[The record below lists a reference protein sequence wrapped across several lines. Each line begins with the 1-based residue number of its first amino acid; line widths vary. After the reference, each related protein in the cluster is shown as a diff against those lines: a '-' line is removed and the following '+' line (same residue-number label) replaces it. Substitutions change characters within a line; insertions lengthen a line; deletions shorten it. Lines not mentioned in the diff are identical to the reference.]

1 MPAQKRSVSENLV
14 SGGVDD
20 DEEEERDEDS
30 LHQHFHR
37 KQPRHVEPDQ
47 VQPQDH
53 HHQHPQLHQEEGY
66 VSFLVFSLLF
76 FFIWISLSLTIGSSD
91 FYFPDSDENPSS
103 STEEKPEYFLS
114 LSLSLSLSQSSSI
127 CLSICVAYV
136 CELID
141 FGALGEF
148 LGANVGRYCVDEYLC
163 RLYFSVM
170 DVGVVL
176 KFRYCSW
183 VGLRE
188 IVVGWKFYVFK
199 DMQFSD
205 ILELCLGDAHFEHI
219 DLAFILKIPSGDR
232 AIAHAWLTYWKCFH
246 AMNWPHRFVFVGL
259 PDIRKD
265 VQCPICLGTP
275 LP

>member
-1 MPAQKRSVSENLV
+1 MTKMPLKDTRPSTKPTCAFLSPSLSRSLPNPTITTPNTTTTTADVDGDHRSRHDKALFSPMPAQKRSVSENLV

-20 DEEEERDEDS
+20 DDEEERYEDS

-148 LGANVGRYCVDEYLC
+148 LDANV
-163 RLYFSVM
+163 
-170 DVGVVL
+170 
-176 KFRYCSW
+176 
-183 VGLRE
+183 
-188 IVVGWKFYVFK
+188 YVFG
-199 DMQFSD
+199 
-205 ILELCLGDAHFEHI
+205 E
-219 DLAFILKIPSGDR
+219 
-232 AIAHAWLTYWKCFH
+232 
-246 AMNWPHRFVFVGL
+246 
-259 PDIRKD
+259 
-265 VQCPICLGTP
+265 
-275 LP
+275 